1 MDIDRKRNQE
11 MLNFEFVKV
20 FRRNRRLVSLFTFL
34 SGLLFAVISFLQP
47 PVFKATAVVLPP
59 ISEKFKLTSIARSL
73 SRGAAETTPALA
85 ALAILKSRQVKEDIV
100 KKFNLI
106 DVYEAKNLD
115 NAIRILGRN
124 TSIRFL
130 NNEGTIK
137 ISVYDRDPH
146 RAADLANYYIQSAE
160 KLNED
165 LQVFV
170 KRPMLKI
177 VDPAVSPSEKAKPHR
192 VLDTVVGLIVGFVF
206 GIIVIFFRNIREEK
220 LYTLSN
226 VSSCLG
232 TSALVVPKIREIRE
246 SKDLYKKLYI
256 PEDEAFGF
264 WTKLKVKHCQ
274 KGPIFLG
281 VTSPRRR
288 EGKTFVSIQLALL
301 LKKNNGKCLLVEM
314 NPLFPAIRNIF
325 SLSEENCLDIT
336 LTGKDIESVALKPQD
351 FPCHIAS
358 FKAFEKLSDPAV
370 LKRFREACS
379 NYEFVIFDLPHIFSE
394 VPIWEFFK
402 GLDSIFITYR
412 FSQTSVR
419 DIMKVCN
426 ILADVKLGDVEFIL
440 NGFDERI
447 HSL

>member
-1 MDIDRKRNQE
+1 M
-11 MLNFEFVKV
+11 
-20 FRRNRRLVSLFTFL
+20 
-34 SGLLFAVISFLQP
+34 
-47 PVFKATAVVLPP
+47 
-59 ISEKFKLTSIARSL
+59 
-73 SRGAAETTPALA
+73 
-85 ALAILKSRQVKEDIV
+85 
-100 KKFNLI
+100 
-106 DVYEAKNLD
+106 
-115 NAIRILGRN
+115 
-124 TSIRFL
+124 
-130 NNEGTIK
+130 
-137 ISVYDRDPH
+137 
-146 RAADLANYYIQSAE
+146 
-160 KLNED
+160 
-165 LQVFV
+165 
-170 KRPMLKI
+170 
-177 VDPAVSPSEKAKPHR
+177 
-192 VLDTVVGLIVGFVF
+192 
-206 GIIVIFFRNIREEK
+206 NIREEK

-232 TSALVVPKIREIRE
+232 SSALVVPKIREIRE
-246 SKDLYKKLYI
+246 SRDLYKKLYI

-301 LKKNNGKCLLVEM
+301 LKKNNGKCLLVDM

-325 SLSEENCLDIT
+325 SLSEENCLDIM

-351 FPCHIAS
+351 FPCHIVS
-358 FKAFEKLSDPAV
+358 FKAFEKLSDPVV

-394 VPIWEFFK
+394 VPIWEIFK

-440 NGFDERI
+440 NGFDEKI